1 LWLRVVV
8 GVVEKILL
16 LALAGVVVLEG
27 LSQAQLLFLLQL
39 TT

>member
-16 LALAGVVVLEG
+16 LALAVVAVLAG